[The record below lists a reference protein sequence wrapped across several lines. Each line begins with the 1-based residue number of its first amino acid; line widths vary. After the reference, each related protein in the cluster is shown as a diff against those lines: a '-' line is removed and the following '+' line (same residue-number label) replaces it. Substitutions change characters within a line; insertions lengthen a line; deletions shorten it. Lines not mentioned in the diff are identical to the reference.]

1 MSPECQ
7 YPPVKFM
14 IHWCHTDD
22 EGRFEIKGLM
32 AGLKY
37 KMYAMNESDGNRV
50 GNRLTIDLT
59 AAKPGDVIEL
69 GDVPGPNGGVE

>member
-1 MSPECQ
+1 
-7 YPPVKFM
+7 
-14 IHWCHTDD
+14 
-22 EGRFEIKGLM
+22 M